1 VSQPEALFVPA
12 GMLVRFA
19 QDRQNPS
26 GRGPSKDNEE
36 LFKSLTPRELEV
48 LALLREGKPNRVI
61 ARALDIMESTVK
73 AFVRRIL
80 GRLRVFNRTQ
90 LALLA
95 LAQSGNAAPKAFDRR

>member
-1 VSQPEALFVPA
+1 
-12 GMLVRFA
+12 
-19 QDRQNPS
+19 
-26 GRGPSKDNEE
+26 
-36 LFKSLTPRELEV
+36 
-48 LALLREGKPNRVI
+48 
-61 ARALDIMESTVK
+61 MESTVK